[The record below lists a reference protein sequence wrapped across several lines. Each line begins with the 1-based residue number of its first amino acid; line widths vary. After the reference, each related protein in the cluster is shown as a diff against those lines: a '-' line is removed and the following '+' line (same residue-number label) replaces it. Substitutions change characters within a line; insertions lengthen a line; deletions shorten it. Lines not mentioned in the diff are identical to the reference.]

1 MFGFPSRMVN
11 WIAEC
16 ISISIFLVSIN
27 CEVHGFFP
35 SGKGSRQ
42 GDHVLPYLFILAMKV
57 FSGLIG

>member
-42 GDHVLPYLFILAMKV
+42 GDLYCLTCLFLLWK
-57 FSGLIG
+57 FSQV